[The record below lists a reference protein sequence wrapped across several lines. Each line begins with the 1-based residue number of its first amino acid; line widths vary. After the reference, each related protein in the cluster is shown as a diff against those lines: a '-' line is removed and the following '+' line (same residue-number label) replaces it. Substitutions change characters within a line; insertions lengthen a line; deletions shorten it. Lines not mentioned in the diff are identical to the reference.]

1 MATKTA
7 KKVNNKFDVNKGIET
22 IKGTAK
28 NVNTFALETSNE
40 VIDASIATA
49 SVWQGVAEKA
59 IKGGFKLVRKQQD
72 ITFDALESVKGQL
85 VDGRKRFAKL
95 FSNN

>member
-1 MATKTA
+1 MATKA
-7 KKVNNKFDVNKGIET
+7 SKKKTNKTINKGIHA

-40 VIDASIATA
+40 VIDASISTA

-59 IKGGFKLVRKQQD
+59 IKGGIKLVRKQQD
-72 ITFDALESVKGQL
+72 ITFDTLEILKTQL
-85 VDGRKRFAKL
+85 IDSRSRFSKLIAKK
-95 FSNN
+95 

>member
-7 KKVNNKFDVNKGIET
+7 KKINKQFDLNKGIKAV
-22 IKGTAK
+22 KGTAK
-28 NVNTFALETSNE
+28 NVNAFALETSNE

-72 ITFDALESVKGQL
+72 ITFDTLESVKGQL

-95 FSNN
+95 LNKK